1 MSIKSATVESANVE
15 SARATA
21 APPADRTS
29 TALHLHSSWRSFAG
43 TQGGLVLGHL
53 LAAAESA
60 TGQSARTATAHF
72 LAVAPAGSASTTA
85 QIDRRGAGSCS
96 VRTELRTSDGITAAV
111 AQVLTV
117 RRRPTALV
125 DHRASDGE
133 HAVIDPTALDALVLP
148 VDYVP
153 FSQHLDY
160 RPVGDHRPLGG
171 GPLPRLTGWV
181 RLLADVPPLIATAVL
196 LDSFPP
202 SLFAT
207 LTSPLSLPTVEL
219 TAHLSGTLPTAGS
232 WLLLD
237 QSTLWHDGDLA
248 LDDATLTDE
257 NGSLV
262 AQCRQTRRVPARG
275 TSTAA

>member
-1 MSIKSATVESANVE
+1 MPIQSATAT
-15 SARATA
+15 ARAMS
-21 APPADRTS
+21 APPADPTI
-29 TALHLHSSWRSFAG
+29 TPLNLHSSWRSFTG

-53 LAAAESA
+53 LAAAEIA

-72 LAVAPAGSASTTA
+72 LAAAPAGPAGTSAH
-85 QIDRRGAGSCS
+85 IDRTGGGTSS
-96 VRTELRTSDGITAAV
+96 VRTELHTGNGITAAV

-125 DHRASDGE
+125 DHRVTDGE
-133 HAVIDPTALDALVLP
+133 HTRIDPAALDAFHLP

-153 FSQHLDY
+153 FSQHLGY
-160 RPVGDHRPLGG
+160 RPVGENRPLGA

-207 LTSPLSLPTVEL
+207 LSSPLSLPTVEL
-219 TAHLSGTLPTAGS
+219 TAHLSGTVPSAGT

-257 NGSLV
+257 NGTLV

-275 TSTAA
+275 ASTAE